1 MSEVPLS
8 IRYRDQKVKAER
20 AEIQNLKKEEGI
32 VELTDKELEEK
43 VRPIS

>member
-20 AEIQNLKKEEGI
+20 AEIQTLQKEEGI
-32 VELTDKELEEK
+32 VELTYKELEEK
-43 VRPIS
+43 VRPLS